1 MHKTTR
7 IGLLLLCLT
16 ACVAHEKN
24 GDRAA
29 AVGDWKT
36 AQAAYREAL
45 MREPES
51 PALKEKYERA
61 RQEAVVAAAQRA
73 RTCSSAR
80 EWQCVL
86 EEADFA
92 LSLDS
97 SQTELAT
104 LRADA
109 AREMGSEQLQRAR
122 DAMANGQYAEALGFL
137 KRATTVSE
145 DGRILEESAKVREE
159 VLTRAEGEAERL
171 WQQGEYPRALALL
184 RLVASSDPAR
194 REKLEA
200 AEAEYARY
208 QEAEYERLAREGD
221 AALAER
227 RWADAQAHY
236 EEALRVK
243 AGGRAEPLAAF
254 AEGVARGDEA
264 LARGD
269 AAAAVV
275 GYRRAVESGMDREG
289 YAAERLAQAE
299 RAARTHSYWLTG
311 MRAVVRA
318 GDYEDEG
325 MDGPPDLFVE
335 VEQAGRIV
343 YRGPWVENAFT
354 ATWSPS
360 EVYLDVED
368 GELLV
373 VRLWDADEAGG
384 DVVLA
389 AFLSAEALATGH
401 FQAGTEGGSA
411 LELRFSPRLP
421 GGPPPVSTNRP

>member
-1 MHKTTR
+1 MHKTTTR
-7 IGLLLLCLT
+7 VALLLLCLT

-45 MREPES
+45 MSEPES

-61 RQEAVVAAAQRA
+61 RQEAVAAAAQRA
-73 RTCSSAR
+73 RTCASAR
-80 EWQCVL
+80 DWQCVL
-86 EEADFA
+86 AEADFV
-92 LSLDS
+92 LGLDAS
-97 SQTELAT
+97 HTELAT

-122 DAMANGQYAEALGFL
+122 EAAANGQYAEALGFL
-137 KRATTVSE
+137 KRATTVSG
-145 DGRILEESAKVREE
+145 DGRLLEESAQVREE
-159 VLTRAEGEAERL
+159 VLTRTEAEAERL

-184 RLVASSDPAR
+184 RLVASTDPAR

-221 AALAER
+221 GALAER
-227 RWADAQAHY
+227 RWADAQARY

-243 AGGRAEPLAAF
+243 AGGRAEPLLAY
-254 AEGVARGDEA
+254 AEGLARGDSA
-264 LARGD
+264 LAQGD
-269 AAAAVV
+269 AAAAVA
-275 GYRRAVESGMDREG
+275 GYRQAVESGMDREG

-299 RAARTHSYWLTG
+299 QAARTRSYWLTG
-311 MRAVVRA
+311 GRAVVRA

-325 MDGPPDLFVE
+325 GDGPPDLYVE

-343 YRGPWVENAFT
+343 YRGPWVENEFT
-354 ATWSPS
+354 ATWAPS
-360 EVYLDVED
+360 EVHLDVED

-389 AFLSAEALATGH
+389 AFLSSEALAAGH
-401 FQAGTEGGSA
+401 FQAGTQGGST
-411 LELRFSPRLP
+411 LELRFAPRRP
-421 GGPPPVSTNRP
+421 VGPPSASTSG